1 MNPRDLSEIRR
12 RLNPER
18 RNPTVLRGCY
28 VSYAGEVISAFAQP
42 VFHLPAEENE
52 KYMALF
58 KRALSGTP
66 GQNLQEIDFSAAQVL
81 DGEEHKLLSALRES
95 GLTDEEA
102 VSAFYERVI
111 AYIRATSSAD
121 AQSVTEQQ
129 NASNYLILLLHDGY
143 DISYRNQN
151 GETDAEQSTDVFSY
165 ILCCV
170 CPVKQTKPALA
181 YFTSDSEFH
190 SSLAD
195 WVVSM
200 PELGFLFP
208 AYEEHSANIYRALY
222 YTRDASNLHEEF
234 LENVFGSGEDEKPM
248 PAPQQQETFQN
259 VLQEALEEECSLD
272 VIQAVHE
279 TVRTRLEEQKADK
292 TAEPLRLTSTDV
304 KEVLESCGVSMERAE
319 AFRDRYA
326 DAFGAYTEIPAV
338 NVVAPKQFKVTTPSV
353 SIQVDP
359 ERSDLIETRVIDG
372 RPYILVLADGD
383 VEVNGVNVKF
393 ASKTESN

>member
-1 MNPRDLSEIRR
+1 MNQRDLSEIRR

-18 RNPTVLRGCY
+18 RYPTVIRGCY
-28 VSYAGEVISAFAQP
+28 VSWAGEVISTFAQP
-42 VFHLPAEENE
+42 VHHLPAEENE

-58 KRALSGTP
+58 KRVLSGTA
-66 GQNLQEIDFSAAQVL
+66 GQNLQEIDFSAAQVME
-81 DGEEHKLLSALRES
+81 GEEHRILSELRAS

-111 AYIRATSSAD
+111 AYIRSISPAD

-129 NASNYLILLLHDGY
+129 NAGNYLILLLHDGY
-143 DISYRNQN
+143 DIAFRDQN

-170 CPVKQTKPALA
+170 CPVKQTKPVLA
-181 YFTSDSEFH
+181 YFTEDSGFH
-190 SSLAD
+190 NRMAD
-195 WVVSM
+195 WAVSM

-208 AYEEHSANIYRALY
+208 AYEERSANIYRALY
-222 YTRDASNLHEEF
+222 YSRNTADLHDAFIES
-234 LENVFGSGEDEKPM
+234 VFGSDLPM
-248 PAPQQQETFQN
+248 PAPEQQETFQH
-259 VLQEALEEECSLD
+259 VLQDALEEECSME

-292 TAEPLRLTSTDV
+292 TAEPLRLSGSDV
-304 KEVLESCGVSMERAE
+304 KSVLESCGVSMERAE
-319 AFRDRYA
+319 AFENKYA
-326 DAFGAYTEIPAV
+326 DAFGQHTEIPAV
-338 NVVAPKQFKVTTPSV
+338 NVVAPKQFKVSTPSV

-359 ERSDLIETRVIDG
+359 ERSDLIETRIIDG
-372 RPYILVLADGD
+372 RPYIMVLADGD

-393 ASKTESN
+393 KA

>member
-1 MNPRDLSEIRR
+1 MMNPRDLSDIRR

-18 RNPTVLRGCY
+18 RNPTVIRGCY
-28 VSYAGEVISAFAQP
+28 VSCTGEIISTFAQP

-52 KYMALF
+52 KYMAIF

-66 GQNLQEIDFSAAQVL
+66 GQQLQEIDFSAAQVM
-81 DGEEHKLLSALRES
+81 DGEEHKLLSELRES

-111 AYIRATSSAD
+111 AYIRAISPAD

-143 DISYRNQN
+143 DVAYRDAN
-151 GETDAEQSTDVFSY
+151 GEVDNERSTDVFSY

-170 CPVKQTKPALA
+170 CPVKQSKPTLA
-181 YFTSDSEFH
+181 YFTQDSEFH
-190 SSLAD
+190 ASLGD

-200 PELGFLFP
+200 PDLGFMFP

-222 YTRDASNLHEEF
+222 YSRNKADLHDAF
-234 LENVFGSGEDEKPM
+234 IENVFGGEMPM
-248 PAPQQQETFQN
+248 PAPEQQETFQA

-272 VIQAVHE
+272 VLQTVHE
-279 TVRTRLEEQKADK
+279 TVRTRMEEQKADK

-304 KEVLESCGVSMERAE
+304 KEMLESCGVSMERAE
-319 AFRDRYA
+319 AFQDKYA
-326 DAFGAYTEIPAV
+326 EAFGAYTEIPAV
-338 NVVAPKQFKVTTPSV
+338 NVVTPKQFTVNTPSV
-353 SIQVDP
+353 SIRVDP

-372 RPYILVLADGD
+372 KPYIMVLADGE

-393 ASKTESN
+393 REG